1 MPITFCTKVTRKIA
15 KLGYEKKV
23 ARRFAKVFAV
33 LMTLT
38 CGLFGLFEKE
48 KAPIYL
54 NAGSGMHAAG
64 ARAGTSSPA
73 SVLFRN

>member
-1 MPITFCTKVTRKIA
+1 MPLTFCTKVTRKIA

-23 ARRFAKVFAV
+23 ARRFAKAFAI

-54 NAGSGMHAAG
+54 IAGAMHAG
-64 ARAGTSSPA
+64 ARTGMFSPA
-73 SVLFRN
+73 ISSIRR

>member
-1 MPITFCTKVTRKIA
+1 MPLTFCTKVTRKIA

-23 ARRFAKVFAV
+23 ARRFAKAFAI

-54 NAGSGMHAAG
+54 IAGAGAMHAG
-64 ARAGTSSPA
+64 ARAGTVLPA
-73 SVLFRN
+73 SSLIHR

>member
-1 MPITFCTKVTRKIA
+1 MPLTFCTKVTRKIA

-48 KAPIYL
+48 KAQIYL
-54 NAGSGMHAAG
+54 NNGSGMHAAG
-64 ARAGTSSPA
+64 ARAGIFSPA
-73 SVLFRN
+73 SSLIRR

>member
-1 MPITFCTKVTRKIA
+1 MPITFCNRVTRKIA

-38 CGLFGLFEKE
+38 CGLFGLFPEE
-48 KAPIYL
+48 SAPVYPD
-54 NAGSGMHAAG
+54 NGTGAYHAG
-64 ARAGTSSPA
+64 ARAGTVSPA
-73 SVLFRN
+73 IALLGN

>member
-1 MPITFCTKVTRKIA
+1 MSLTFCTKVTRKIA
-15 KLGYEKKV
+15 KLGYTKKV
-23 ARRFAKVFAV
+23 ARRFAKAFAI

-54 NAGSGMHAAG
+54 KTGFGMHAAG
-64 ARAGTSSPA
+64 ARAGNFSPA
-73 SVLFRN
+73 ISSIRR